1 MNPQARKV
9 TRGFERAEHSL
20 HFRWPA
26 RLRKLLGTMPDA
38 ILARQVGVH
47 PRTVLRERQRTGIP
61 PYRKKRAAIEWTERM
76 LALLGTASDQAVADE
91 LGLSA
96 ATVSKKRRR
105 LGLPAFQPPSSRARS
120 FPWTKW
126 ARVQLGK
133 ASDAEVAKRLGL
145 SRTTVMLK
153 RQELGVPTHEPA
165 LKPIAWSPKMIALL
179 GKVTDTEVAR
189 RFGIHQVSVLRKREE
204 LRIPPKQHGK
214 PVARTRT
221 LRSILR
227 LPNRELQTRF
237 AVSPTVAYML
247 RRKLGIPPPD
257 DDRKVVW
264 TKRDLARLGK
274 EPDLSLAKD
283 MGISHSAVNRKRR
296 DLGIPARLP
305 MHRWTEAECSLLG
318 RLSDREIGD
327 RLGLSPRSVMWKRL
341 SLSIPPPR
349 GRKLR

>member
-1 MNPQARKV
+1 MAR
-9 TRGFERAEHSL
+9 GLERAQHAL
-20 HFRWPA
+20 RFRWPA

-38 ILARQVGVH
+38 ALAPRAGVH
-47 PRTVLRERQRTGIP
+47 AKTVLRERQRSGIP
-61 PYRKKRAAIEWTERM
+61 PYRKKPTAIEWTERM

-91 LGLSA
+91 LGLSP
-96 ATVSKKRRR
+96 ATVSKTRRR
-105 LGLPAFQPPSSRARS
+105 LGLPAFQPSSSRAAS

-126 ARVQLGK
+126 AVAQLGT

-153 RQELGVPTHEPA
+153 RQELDIPTHKPA
-165 LKPIAWSPKMIALL
+165 LKPITWTAEMIALL

-204 LRIPPKQHGK
+204 LSIPPKQHGK

-227 LPNRELQTRF
+227 LPNRELWTRY
-237 AVSPTVAYML
+237 AVSPTVAWAL
-247 RRKLGIPPPD
+247 RRKLGIATPD

-264 TKRDLARLGK
+264 TKRALVRLGK
-274 EPDLSLAKD
+274 EPDLSIAKD

-296 DLGIPARLP
+296 ALGIQSRLP

-318 RLSDREIGD
+318 RLTDREIAD
-327 RLGLSPRSVMWKRL
+327 RLGLSQRNVLWKRL
-341 SLSIPPPR
+341 SLGLPPPR
-349 GRKLR
+349 RQKHS